1 MSVSLT
7 PLIEKVADRGDLTT
21 EEMASAV
28 SALIEGA
35 APEVAFAGLLI
46 ALRVK
51 GETADELVGAATA
64 LRRLAIEVPTQDRPE
79 LDTAGTG
86 GDGSGSLNLSTAA
99 ALIAAADG
107 VRVAKHG
114 NRAASSLC
122 GSADLLEALGIPID
136 LGPAAAAEAIDQ
148 RHFAFLFAPAY
159 HPAMRAVALVRK
171 ALAVRTLFNMVG
183 PLVNPASP
191 RAQLVGVFS
200 PSRLVLMGQSLAR
213 LGCER
218 ALVVAAE
225 AGLDEIAPEG
235 KTHALRVEGG
245 KFEELTLTA
254 ADFGLEPTPMSAIKG
269 GDPALNASILSAI
282 LTGERHPARNAV
294 LMNAG
299 AALMLAGRAD
309 GFASGAKR
317 AAEVID
323 SGAVG
328 ALLSRLTA

>member
-7 PLIEKVADRGDLTT
+7 PLLDKVADRCDLTT

-28 SALIEGA
+28 DALIEGS

-46 ALRVK
+46 GLRVK

-64 LRRLAIEVPTQDRPE
+64 LRRRAIEVPTLSRPE

-114 NRAASSLC
+114 NRAASSQC
-122 GSADLLEALGIPID
+122 GSADLLEALGIAID
-136 LGPAAAAEAIDQ
+136 MGPQAAAEAIDQ
-148 RHFAFLFAPAY
+148 RCFAFLFAPAY
-159 HPAMRAVALVRK
+159 HPAMRAVALVRRS
-171 ALAVRTLFNMVG
+171 LGVRTLFNMVG

-200 PSRLVLMGQSLAR
+200 PSRLVLMGQALAR

-235 KTHALRVEGG
+235 ATHALRVEGG
-245 KFEELTLTA
+245 KLQEISLTA
-254 ADFGLEPTPMSAIKG
+254 ADFDLDPTPMAAIKG
-269 GDPALNASILSAI
+269 GAAALNASIIRAI
-282 LTGERHPARNAV
+282 LSGEAHPARNAV

-309 GFASGAKR
+309 GFAAGARR

-323 SGAVG
+323 RGDVVK
-328 ALLSRLTA
+328 LLDRLVA